1 MADGQV
7 LFAPRGAFD
16 LVTRRKPQVYLAA
29 AVIEAGI
36 MDIEC

>member
-1 MADGQV
+1 V

-16 LVTRRKPQVYLAA
+16 LDTRRKLQAYLAD

-36 MDIEC
+36 MDIECYFLV